1 MKAIGIPH
9 HDWFYNY
16 FLRWTFVEVWQSSQT
31 HRFFLIWK
39 GILRFVLMSPNAIAS
54 FSQWWHTW
62 NSFLLLPHHWEQ
74 ISYKA
79 HTLHHAWVITI
90 STFMHEF
97 QSSRNLLLIAFV
109 GRATS
114 PSQVAHPSHI
124 WKLLIPCKK
133 VQLHNAWCHCSHLCC
148 QPWHVLLVAKLECFP
163 CLFMFEIQVHFI
175 CLQQRSK
182 SN

>member
-9 HDWFYNY
+9 HDWYFNY

-31 HRFFLIWK
+31 HRFFLILK
-39 GILRFVLMSPNAIAS
+39 GVLRDVLKSPNAIAS
-54 FSQWWHTW
+54 FLQWWYTS
-62 NSFLLLPHHWEQ
+62 NSFLLFPHHEEQ

-79 HTLHHAWVITI
+79 HTLHHAWFITI
-90 STFMHEF
+90 SPSMHEF
-97 QSSRNLLLIAFV
+97 QSFRNLLLIAFV

-124 WKLLIPCKK
+124 LKVFNSMQR
-133 VQLHNAWCHCSHLCC
+133 VQLHNAWCHCSHFYCH
-148 QPWHVLLVAKLECFP
+148 PWYVLSIAKLEGFP
-163 CLFMFEIQVHFI
+163 CLFMFEIQVHFN